1 MTSFD
6 LSADNGANE
15 TITDGETLAIQAY
28 NPFNLINSGIQT
40 YTTSNGV
47 EIGWFPASMDTT
59 TVFQSTDYL
68 VISKPSGKPYV
79 FGYDLLNEVIQDEI
93 GAMVTGN
100 TETLITVTYDDANNQ
115 FDFVVESNLSNYTN
129 DAGFLTSFNWGSD
142 SGNTSITDGETI
154 RVLGSTNGIDVTG
167 TGNDK
172 TVELDFSEL
181 SVELT
186 TDASDYFVLW
196 DSSTGAEEIATSGTV
211 QEWIQDDF
219 GNNVIQAGGNVSVL
233 YSDAGGT
240 ITISAIDTDTQL
252 SNEQVQDIVG
262 AMVSGNT
269 ESGITVTYDDIGNS
283 LDFVVTSAGITSFNW
298 GSDSGNTSITDGE
311 TIRVLG
317 STNGIDVT
325 GTGND
330 KTVDLDFL
338 ELGAGIGISTTDD
351 YFIAVSSV
359 GTEKRYQGEEVK
371 DWIGAMVSGNTE
383 SGITVTYQAAD
394 QTFDFSATDNSAT
407 NEAWDIAG
415 DTGSETQITAADG
428 TITFAGGTGIST
440 AYNSTT
446 NTLTISS
453 TVGSGMT
460 SWTWGGDIA
469 TTSITDGETVRVQ
482 ADAGLDAILSGNTV
496 TVSYDFNELS
506 SVGST
511 PSALDKV
518 LLYDFS
524 TSSYRQMA
532 ASGFVSPIL
541 EAAGEIRFDNRPS
554 DPTGDQG
561 DVFYDTDDDQ
571 LKLYTASGWKLI
583 PIQENEEWGNTG
595 STTTSASGTVTVPH
609 SLGVSPSYV
618 NAIINPATTGWY
630 TMVSTVT
637 SSNVVFR
644 VTDASGVSCASCNVT
659 LYYHFKK

>member
-1 MTSFD
+1 MMKTRAFILLFFLFAAGCTVQLYPPVKKVEPLPPAQVEPVSVTPDGGMVIVNGDGIPQSYSGRKRFYWEQIEQSDSTQSFAVTNGAKDGRWIRGDSMRWHPNGPFVTIGADTVATRAYARDSGGSGGVMTSFD

-47 EIGWFPASMDTT
+47 EIGWFPAAMDTAA
-59 TVFQSTDYL
+59 VFESTDYL

-129 DAGFLTSFNWGSD
+129 DAGFLTSFD
-142 SGNTSITDGETI
+142 
-154 RVLGSTNGIDVTG
+154 
-167 TGNDK
+167 
-172 TVELDFSEL
+172 
-181 SVELT
+181 
-186 TDASDYFVLW
+186 
-196 DSSTGAEEIATSGTV
+196 
-211 QEWIQDDF
+211 
-219 GNNVIQAGGNVSVL
+219 
-233 YSDAGGT
+233 
-240 ITISAIDTDTQL
+240 
-252 SNEQVQDIVG
+252 
-262 AMVSGNT
+262 
-269 ESGITVTYDDIGNS
+269 
-283 LDFVVTSAGITSFNW
+283 W

-338 ELGAGIGISTTDD
+338 ELGAGIGVSTTDD

-453 TVGSGMT
+453 TGGSGMT
-460 SWTWGGDIA
+460 SWTWGGDVA

-595 STTTSASGTVTVPH
+595 STTTSASGTVTVSH

-644 VTDASGVSCASCNVT
+644 VTDASGVSCASCSVT